1 VTDFG
6 LASYKAADGVR
17 PALVIGKVFYD
28 LDAVLAAAEPKDAPL
43 AAAARSG
50 LQGLFDSWA
59 SSGKKLA
66 ALAVAAGDLAA
77 KRKIAPL
84 ADAAGR
90 LAPPYRPQ
98 RIFAAASN
106 YIEHADEMGTV
117 LATKA
122 NSKPYIFMKADS
134 SVVGPDATVII
145 PPESTQ
151 VDWEVELAAIIGKEA
166 RHVTEAAALDYVA
179 GYTVIND
186 VSARDLNVRSDFP
199 FKFDWFQGKSFDTFA
214 PLGPWV
220 VPASAI
226 PDPQKL
232 CLRLS
237 VNGTLMQDASSEGM
251 IFTVRE
257 QIAYLSSI
265 LTLRP
270 GDVIATGTPTG
281 VGMGRGIFL
290 KDGDVMEASIEHI
303 GTLRNPVAAAP
314 VRR

>member
-1 VTDFG
+1 MVDFG
-6 LASYKAADGVR
+6 LATYKADKELRSV
-17 PALVIGKVFYD
+17 LVLNDAFYD
-28 LDAVLAAAEPKDAPL
+28 LEAALMAAEPKDAAL
-43 AAAARSG
+43 AASARAG
-50 LQGLFDSWA
+50 LQSLFDHWPTV
-59 SSGKKLA
+59 GKKLA
-66 ALAVAAGDLAA
+66 GLAAVFGDLAA
-77 KRKIAPL
+77 KRKITPL
-84 ADAAGR
+84 PDAARR
-90 LAPPYRPQ
+90 LAAPYRPQ
-98 RIFAAASN
+98 RIFAAAAN
-106 YIEHADEMGTV
+106 YIEHAEEMGTV

-145 PPESTQ
+145 PPESSQ
-151 VDWEVELAAIIGKEA
+151 VDWEVELAAVIGKEA
-166 RHVTEAAALDYVA
+166 RHVSIGEALDYVA

-186 VSARDLNVRSDFP
+186 VSARDLNVRNDFP

-232 CLRLS
+232 RLRLS

-314 VRR
+314 ARR